1 MAKKWTADAALVSSL
16 ATNLVEALPLFP
28 KRMVRMDAIVRA
40 HGMPFSHIQ
49 ILVMLRNGPA
59 SIGELSSKLCIAKPN
74 ITPLVDSL
82 RDQGFVER
90 VRDERDRRIVN
101 VRMLPAGHEKL
112 DEIQRSI
119 ADQVMLWPGE
129 FSRSEMKELNGAL
142 ASLIRIVQ
150 GIGEIDV

>member
-1 MAKKWTADAALVSSL
+1 MVSSL

-28 KRMVRMDAIVRA
+28 KRMIRMDAIVRE

-49 ILVMLRNGPA
+49 ILVMLRDGPA

-74 ITPLVDSL
+74 ITPLVDRLFES
-82 RDQGFVER
+82 GYVER
-90 VRDERDRRIVN
+90 IRDEQDRRIVN
-101 VRMLPAGHEKL
+101 VRMLPAGYEKL

-129 FSRSEMKELNGAL
+129 FSRSEMKELNSAL
-142 ASLIRIVQ
+142 ASIIRIVQ